1 MLQFCGCRPMDRPLD
16 FLTLNG
22 VCSHYPQNCSRQRC
36 SSSWAKQQHL
46 LPPPSYTSVKGI
58 GKISTFHFIPVR
70 SLTTCF
76 PSFHLTKFQVQTV
89 IPPFGT
95 LMGSWT
101 SSMTERYQG
110 QRVWLGVLGGT
121 TVQPPPLLLPPHT
134 QEPFLTR
141 PQLCDGGLGL

>member
-1 MLQFCGCRPMDRPLD
+1 MLQFRGCCPMDRPLD

-22 VCSHYPQNCSRQRC
+22 VCFHYPQNCSKQRC

-46 LPPPSYTSVKGI
+46 LPPPKYTSVKGV

-70 SLTTCF
+70 SLTTYF

-95 LMGSWT
+95 LMGAWT
-101 SSMTERYQG
+101 PSRLRDTKDKECGWMFWEGPQSS
-110 QRVWLGVLGGT
+110 
-121 TVQPPPLLLPPHT
+121 LLLYYSLPTT

>member
-58 GKISTFHFIPVR
+58 GKMSTFHFIPVR

-89 IPPFGT
+89 
-95 LMGSWT
+95 MGHWWALEHPQWLRDT
-101 SSMTERYQG
+101 KDKECGWMFWEGPQSS
-110 QRVWLGVLGGT
+110 
-121 TVQPPPLLLPPHT
+121 LLLCYSLPT
-134 QEPFLTR
+134 LRNPFW
-141 PQLCDGGLGL
+141 QDHSSVMGV